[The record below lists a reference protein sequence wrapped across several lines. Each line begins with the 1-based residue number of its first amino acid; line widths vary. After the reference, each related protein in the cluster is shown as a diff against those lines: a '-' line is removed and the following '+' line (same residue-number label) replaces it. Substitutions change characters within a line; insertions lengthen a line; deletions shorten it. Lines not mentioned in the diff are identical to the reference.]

1 MIYVVF
7 VNNSGQKSNIFEN
20 ILKNKEKITDNF
32 LGSEN
37 LLKHIFL
44 SENEKTMKRRYAAYF
59 ALKFAYKKL
68 FGEEMQ
74 IEFSK
79 FGRPYIKGKSN
90 IDISISHGKKIS
102 LIAISCGEGKIGVDI
117 EELIDGSRAGRINKR
132 FLSSIKLPEKNISS
146 EKISLMFL
154 NLASDGELLS
164 EKFSS
169 LSPLYISSDLSS
181 EVGAGKFSLPRIET
195 TDGEEKNNEEKTTR
209 EWTQL
214 EALLKAE
221 GRGFGAYSKI
231 SNISNLGKCS
241 SYILNYEGDNSYISV
256 AVFNSPD

>member
-1 MIYVVF
+1 MIYVIF
-7 VNNSGQKSNIFEN
+7 VNNSGQKLDIFEN
-20 ILKNKEKITDNF
+20 ILKNKEKITNIF
-32 LGSEN
+32 FGSEN
-37 LLKHIFL
+37 LAKHIFS
-44 SENEKTMKRRYAAYF
+44 SENEKIMKRRYAAYF
-59 ALKFAYKKL
+59 ALEFAYKKL

-74 IEFSK
+74 IEFSE
-79 FGRPYIKGKSN
+79 FGRPCIQGKSD

-117 EELIDGSRAGRINKR
+117 EELIDGSRAERINKR

-154 NLASDGELLS
+154 NLACDGELLS

-169 LSPLYISSDLSS
+169 LSLLSS
-181 EVGAGKFSLPRIET
+181 EKGAEKFSLPCIET

-221 GRGFGAYSKI
+221 GRGFGAYSEI